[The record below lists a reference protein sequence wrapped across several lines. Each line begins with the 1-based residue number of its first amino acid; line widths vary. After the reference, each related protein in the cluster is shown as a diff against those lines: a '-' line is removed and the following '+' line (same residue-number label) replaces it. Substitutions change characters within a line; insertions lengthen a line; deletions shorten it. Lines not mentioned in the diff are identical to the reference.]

1 MRLIQDLRFAIR
13 VILKDRWFTAVAAL
27 ALGLGIGVNTT
38 VFTFV
43 NAVLM
48 RGLPFDRS
56 HEIYYVGSRQL
67 PDGDPNPASYP
78 DFLDWKEQS
87 TAFADMGAF
96 MNATMNVSEAGR
108 PPERVSGLFVTA
120 NTFRILRQSP
130 FLGRD
135 FTSDEDRKEAA
146 PVVIIGYNLWR
157 TRYGSDRT
165 ILGRT
170 IKVNDVACTIIGVM
184 PEGMRFALTND
195 MWRPLVPDAN
205 LERRDQRGIN
215 VLARVKPDVSRAR
228 AEEDITAIAKRLQ
241 QEYPATN
248 KNVDAELMTF
258 NERYN
263 GGPIR
268 FIFLALLGAV
278 GFVLLI
284 ACANVANLLL
294 SRSVH
299 RAREIAVR
307 FALGAS
313 RPQVIRQLLIESTLL
328 ACLGG
333 LLGLGLTYFGV
344 RAFEAAVSDVGKP
357 FWIVFRLDPTVFAYF
372 ALISIATGILF
383 GLAPA
388 LQVSKTNV
396 NELLKEG
403 GRGTAGGRR
412 ARRLTSAMVIAE
424 LTLTLVLLA
433 GAGLMMRSFLKLYSL
448 DIGIDTNNLLTMR
461 TQLSQQRY
469 ETPEQRRVF
478 ADAVLTRLGA
488 LPGVEHA
495 ALTSHAPMMGGNWR
509 GFAIEGR
516 TPPADVEA
524 PRGSVVV
531 VTPGYFD
538 TLGVSAQ
545 RGRLFRD
552 TDGSAGNE
560 VVVVNERFAARYFPG
575 EDAVGQRIRLTPV
588 SESST
593 EPWLTIVGVTPVVRQ
608 SNPQDLQPS
617 AVIYQPFRQQPL
629 QGMNILLRTAGPQAS
644 VVGSVRDAVQ
654 AVDTEQPVFSIMTMD
669 EVLAQSR
676 WPYRV
681 FGTMFALFAL
691 IALALSTVGI
701 YAVTSYAVSQR
712 VQEIGVRMALGAQ
725 PRQVSWL
732 ILRSGLTQLAI
743 ALMLGLPGAWG
754 VGQALASVVAQIP
767 PTDPVTFVGIIALL
781 TTVTIAA
788 CLIPSWRATRLDP
801 LTALRVE

>member
-644 VVGSVRDAVQ
+644 IVGSVRDAVQ
-654 AVDTEQPVFSIMTMD
+654 AVDPEQPVFSIMTMD

-767 PTDPVTFVGIIALL
+767 PTDPVTFVGIVALL

>member
-1 MRLIQDLRFAIR
+1 MRLVQDLRFAIR

-495 ALTSHAPMMGGNWR
+495 ALTSNAPMMGGNWR

-588 SESST
+588 SESSA

-767 PTDPVTFVGIIALL
+767 PTDPVTFVGIVALL